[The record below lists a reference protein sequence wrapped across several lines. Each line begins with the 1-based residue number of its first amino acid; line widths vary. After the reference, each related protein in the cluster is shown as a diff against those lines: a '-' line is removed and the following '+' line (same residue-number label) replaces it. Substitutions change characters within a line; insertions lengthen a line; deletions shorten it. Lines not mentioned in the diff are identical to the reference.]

1 MRGRTSVLGLLLAS
15 AVAVVACGG
24 DDNSGYTDPSLIPGG
39 TAGGATGAP
48 AGTAGGATTGGAAT
62 GGTGGAT
69 TGGVGGPTGGVA
81 GLGGTSGVGGV
92 AGMGGVGATGGTTG
106 STAGTGV
113 TGATAGTMGAT
124 GGTTG
129 GGMPGGSGNFPRAD
143 EAVNVDMTG
152 PYKTATYEMGLDDP
166 AYQNGKIYYPTDAKP
181 PFAAVSFA
189 LGFIENR
196 SQLEWWGPV
205 LASHGFVSFHND
217 PTTSLDVPGQRAEDL
232 TAQVKKL
239 IAENTRSGSPL
250 MGKLDLTRLGLMGHS
265 MGGGGTLIAGNTLKD
280 MVAALVPLQP
290 WSNPLIDGATSI
302 TSFPSITAPTLILGA
317 ENDAVASV
325 ADHAVP
331 FYGTIKAT
339 KAYAEVKGADHMI
352 GTTSGSVQVRTLQAR
367 LALAWL
373 KIYLEDDKRY
383 EDFIY
388 GAKASEVMSQ
398 LTVWKTEGK

>member
-1 MRGRTSVLGLLLAS
+1 MHGRTSVLGFLLAS
-15 AVAVVACGG
+15 TLAVVACGG
-24 DDNSGYTDPSLIPGG
+24 ADDEGNGGFVGPAVTTPGG
-39 TAGGATGAP
+39 TGG
-48 AGTAGGATTGGAAT
+48 TTGGGTTGGGTTGGGTTGGIGGTTGGIGGTTGGIGGTT
-62 GGTGGAT
+62 GGTGGT
-69 TGGVGGPTGGVA
+69 TGGFGGTTGGT
-81 GLGGTSGVGGV
+81 GGTT
-92 AGMGGVGATGGTTG
+92 GATGGTT
-106 STAGTGV
+106 
-113 TGATAGTMGAT
+113 GAT

-129 GGMPGGSGNFPRAD
+129 GGTPGGGGNFPRAD
-143 EAVNVDMTG
+143 EAVNVTMMG

-217 PTTSLDVPGQRAEDL
+217 PTTSLDVPAQRAEDL
-232 TAQVKKL
+232 TAQIKKL
-239 IAENTRSGSPL
+239 MAENARSGGPL
-250 MGKLDLTRLGLMGHS
+250 QGKIDLQRLGVMGHS
-265 MGGGGTLIAGNTLKD
+265 MGGGGTLIAGNSLRD
-280 MVAALVPLQP
+280 IVRALVPLQP
-290 WSNPLIDGATSI
+290 WSNPLIDGAGSI
-302 TSFPSITAPTLILGA
+302 TAFPNITAPTLIIGA

-331 FYGTIKAT
+331 FYGTIKVK

-352 GTTSGSVQVRTLQAR
+352 GTTSGSMAVRTLQAR

-383 EDFIY
+383 DEFIY

-398 LTVWKTEGK
+398 LTVWKTEGM